1 MSQNQTQYQQEA
13 FEKLSKL
20 KVGALFMEM
29 GTGKTKVALDLIN
42 SKLHKVD
49 YVLWVCPYSAKNEI
63 ERERLRW
70 YPNIEMDIVGVESIS
85 KSDRIYLE
93 TLKKVTDNTTFMV
106 VDESL
111 KIKNH
116 RAKRTERVIK
126 IGCEAEYKLIL
137 NGTPLS
143 KNVLDIY
150 TQMDFLSPKI
160 LNMPYWQF
168 KDMYCEYYTRGNLK
182 GMVRGQRNIEHLVSI
197 IKPYIFE
204 CKLEIDA
211 SKKYHDF
218 YYPLVD
224 EQGYEG
230 IKEKFFEECYD
241 DDLNFYALSTQLQ
254 RHYCRGKTELLNRV
268 IELINAPVIVFVKYL
283 EGIPSGARAVTGDV
297 PLEKRQEIIED
308 FRRNGGVLYLTYG
321 TGSMSLNLQFCKNII
336 FAEHLFDYAQRIQ
349 AEDRIYRIGQES
361 DVHYYNLWCNCGL
374 EDMISTS
381 QHKKSNLLDEIK
393 KEIKKAGTKNWLK
406 NI

>member
-1 MSQNQTQYQQEA
+1 M
-13 FEKLSKL
+13 
-20 KVGALFMEM
+20 
-29 GTGKTKVALDLIN
+29 
-42 SKLHKVD
+42 
-49 YVLWVCPYSAKNEI
+49 
-63 ERERLRW
+63 
-70 YPNIEMDIVGVESIS
+70 
-85 KSDRIYLE
+85 
-93 TLKKVTDNTTFMV
+93 
-106 VDESL
+106 
-111 KIKNH
+111 
-116 RAKRTERVIK
+116 
-126 IGCEAEYKLIL
+126 
-137 NGTPLS
+137 
-143 KNVLDIY
+143 
-150 TQMDFLSPKI
+150 
-160 LNMPYWQF
+160 
-168 KDMYCEYYTRGNLK
+168 
-182 GMVRGQRNIEHLVSI
+182 
-197 IKPYIFE
+197 
-204 CKLEIDA
+204 
-211 SKKYHDF
+211 
-218 YYPLVD
+218 
-224 EQGYEG
+224 
-230 IKEKFFEECYD
+230 
-241 DDLNFYALSTQLQ
+241 Q

>member
-42 SKLHKVD
+42 SKLHKID

-85 KSDRIYLE
+85 KSDHIYLE

-204 CKLEIDA
+204 
-211 SKKYHDF
+211 
-218 YYPLVD
+218 
-224 EQGYEG
+224 
-230 IKEKFFEECYD
+230 
-241 DDLNFYALSTQLQ
+241 
-254 RHYCRGKTELLNRV
+254 
-268 IELINAPVIVFVKYL
+268 
-283 EGIPSGARAVTGDV
+283 
-297 PLEKRQEIIED
+297 
-308 FRRNGGVLYLTYG
+308 
-321 TGSMSLNLQFCKNII
+321 
-336 FAEHLFDYAQRIQ
+336 
-349 AEDRIYRIGQES
+349 
-361 DVHYYNLWCNCGL
+361 
-374 EDMISTS
+374 
-381 QHKKSNLLDEIK
+381 
-393 KEIKKAGTKNWLK
+393 
-406 NI
+406 